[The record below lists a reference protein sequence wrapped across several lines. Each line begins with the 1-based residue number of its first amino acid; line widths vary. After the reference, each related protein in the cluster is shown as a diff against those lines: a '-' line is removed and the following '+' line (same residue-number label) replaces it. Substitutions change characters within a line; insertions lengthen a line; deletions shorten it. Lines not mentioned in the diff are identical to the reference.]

1 MHAAA
6 LVANMIRLFLISS
19 LFVLHLGQ
27 AAPTGGKEFINATA
41 LAPKK
46 LKARLGAGGGYGSK
60 KIVPANHSAFSESL
74 QIRVTKQPPNTWDAN
89 IRAVSTGAVKKGDSL
104 LVGFWAR
111 GKALKGTS
119 GGVAEFVFERNG
131 APHTKS
137 VQYLV
142 ETPVDG
148 SWQHFWVR
156 FKSLE
161 DYAPGKSLIAFQAG
175 YLPATFEVAGIAAH
189 NFGNRPLKELPHTP
203 LTYVGREADAD
214 WRTEAANRIEQ
225 HRKADLTITVVD
237 GKGAPKV
244 GVPVELKMGRL
255 AFDLGSAV
263 KSQMIGKDDADAK
276 KYRDTFLQ
284 HFNLGVVENGFKW
297 RHWDKWPGNRRQT
310 LNALKWLKENDVD
323 VRGHVLV
330 WPGAGHLPP
339 WVNKM
344 AQERPQDLS
353 AAIEK
358 HIHEMTTVVGD
369 DVRDWDVLNEVFSNR
384 DLTKALGDKAMVD
397 WFKSAQ
403 RHSPNT
409 RRFYNDYAALVRGGF
424 PTGHK
429 AHFEQTLRYLI
440 DNGAPVDG
448 IGIQG
453 HFGSLL
459 TPPRRLYAELDR
471 WAALDRDILI
481 TEFDV
486 TVPDERLRA
495 DYVRDFMTLCFSHPK
510 VTGIVSW
517 GFWSKA
523 HWRRESA
530 FFDDNWNLTPMGKEW
545 VGKTKEWRTD
555 ANTKTDANGQVKFR
569 AFLGDYSVK
578 SGNSLKTF
586 AHGQTGS
593 AITLRR

>member
-1 MHAAA
+1 MQGEW
-6 LVANMIRLFLISS
+6 LIFNMIRSAIILALSFLHSAP
-19 LFVLHLGQ
+19 
-27 AAPTGGKEFINATA
+27 AAPSGGKTLIGAVA
-41 LAPKK
+41 LTPRN
-46 LKARLGAGGGYGSK
+46 LSVRLGASGEFGTKS
-60 KIVPANHSAFSESL
+60 VMTVEHPAFSQSL
-74 QIRVTKQPPNTWDAN
+74 RIRVSKQPPNTWDAN
-89 IRAVSTGAVKKGDSL
+89 IRAISTGRVKKGDSL
-104 LVGFWAR
+104 SVGFWAR
-111 GKALKGTS
+111 GMALKGTG

-131 APHTKS
+131 NPYTKS

-148 SWQHFWVR
+148 SWRHFWVR

-161 DYAPGKSLIAFQAG
+161 DYEPGKSLIAFQAG
-175 YLPATFEVAGIAAH
+175 YLPSTFEVAGIEAH
-189 NFGNRPLKELPHTP
+189 NCGKRPLKELPHTP
-203 LTYVGREADAD
+203 LTYVGRDTDAQ
-214 WRTEAANRIEQ
+214 WRAAAAERIDR

-237 GKGAPKV
+237 DKGAPKA
-244 GVPVELKMGRL
+244 GVPVELKMNRL

-263 KSQMIGKDDADAK
+263 KSQLISKDTPEALRYK
-276 KYRDTFLQ
+276 ETFLK
-284 HFNLGVVENGFKW
+284 HFNLGVIENGLKW

-310 LNALKWLKENDVD
+310 LNALDWLVTNNVPI
-323 VRGHVLV
+323 RGHVLV

-344 AQERPQDLS
+344 TKENPQGL
-353 AAIEK
+353 AAEIEK
-358 HIHEMTTVVGD
+358 HIQEMATVVGD
-369 DVRDWDVLNEVFSNR
+369 DARDWDVMNELFSNR
-384 DLTKALGDKAMVD
+384 DLTKVLGDEATIE

-429 AHFEQTLRYLI
+429 AHFEQTLRYLV
-440 DNGAPVDG
+440 DNGAPIDG

-459 TPPRRLYAELDR
+459 TPPHRLYEELNR
-471 WAALDRDILI
+471 WAKFDLDILV

-486 TVPDERLRA
+486 TVPGEELRA
-495 DYVRDFMTLCFSHPK
+495 DYVRDFMTLCFSHPQ

-517 GFWSKA
+517 GFWANA
-523 HWRRESA
+523 HWRPESA
-530 FFDDNWNLTPMGKEW
+530 FFDGNWNFTPMGREW
-545 VGKTKEWRTD
+545 IRLTREWRTD
-555 ANTKTDANGQVKFR
+555 VDAKTDANGQVKVR

-578 SGNSLKTF
+578 AGAAEKLFQHRRS
-586 AHGQTGS
+586 GS

>member
-1 MHAAA
+1 
-6 LVANMIRLFLISS
+6 MIRLFLISS
-19 LFVLHLGQ
+19 FVVLHIAQ
-27 AAPTGGKEFINATA
+27 AAPPGGRELINADA
-41 LAPKK
+41 LAPKN
-46 LKARLGAGGGYGSK
+46 LKARLGAGGVFGSK
-60 KIVPANHSAFSESL
+60 EIVAANHPAFRESL

-89 IRAVSTGAVKKGDSL
+89 IRAVSTAAVKKGDSL
-104 LVGFWAR
+104 LIGFWAR
-111 GKALKGTS
+111 GKALAGVG
-119 GGVAEFVFERNG
+119 GGVAELVFERNG
-131 APHTKS
+131 NPYTKS
-137 VQYLV
+137 IQYLV

-161 DYAPGKSLIAFQAG
+161 DYAPGESLIAFQVG
-175 YLPATFEVAGIAAH
+175 YLPATFEVAGIETS
-189 NFGNRPLKELPHTP
+189 NYGDRPLSELPHSP
-203 LTYVGREADAD
+203 LTYTGRDLDAD
-214 WRTEAANRIEQ
+214 WRGEAAQRIDR

-244 GVPVELKMGRL
+244 GVPVELKMDRL

-263 KSQMIGKDDADAK
+263 KSKLLAEDTPDAE
-276 KYRDTFLQ
+276 KYRETFLQ
-284 HFNLGVVENGFKW
+284 HFNLGAIENGLKW
-297 RHWDKWPGNRRQT
+297 RHWDQWPGNRRQT
-310 LNALKWLKENDVD
+310 LNALKWLNEHNV
-323 VRGHVLV
+323 VARGHVLV
-330 WPGAGHLPP
+330 WPGFGHLPP
-339 WVNKM
+339 WMKKLTEENPEGLPAV
-344 AQERPQDLS
+344 
-353 AAIEK
+353 IEK
-358 HIHEMTTVVGD
+358 HFMEMTTVVGD

-384 DLTKALGDKAMVD
+384 DLTKALGDQAMVD

-440 DNGAPVDG
+440 DHGAPIDG

-459 TPPRRLYAELDR
+459 TPPHRLYQELER

-486 TVPDERLRA
+486 TVPGEQLRA
-495 DYVRDFMTLCFSHPK
+495 DYVRDFMTLCFSHPQ

-517 GFWSKA
+517 GFWANA

-530 FFDDNWNLTPMGKEW
+530 FFDEQWNPTPMGREW
-545 VGKTKEWRTD
+545 IRKSKEWRTD
-555 ANTKTDANGQVKFR
+555 VRAKTDDNGQVKVR

-578 SGNSLKTF
+578 AGEAKKIFS
-586 AHGQTGS
+586 HGKTGS